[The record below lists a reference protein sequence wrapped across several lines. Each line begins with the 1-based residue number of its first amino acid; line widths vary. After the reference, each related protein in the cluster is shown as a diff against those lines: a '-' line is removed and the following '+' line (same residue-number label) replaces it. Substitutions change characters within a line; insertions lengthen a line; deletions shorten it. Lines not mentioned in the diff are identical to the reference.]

1 MRSYRISHSP
11 PFAIAAVVGLAGA
24 ALLSCAAARQL
35 FAQDSQ
41 SVVAASQP
49 RVQMVTVAPNVSL
62 EVLSYGGTGTP
73 MVFLA
78 GLGNSAHIFD
88 NFAPQFTDKFH
99 VVAISRRGFGA
110 SSRPS
115 SGYDGKTL
123 ANDVIAVLDSLH
135 LGRVVLVGHS
145 IAGEELSRI
154 AAAYPDRV
162 SKLVYLDAAYSY
174 GGSFPPVPPGGWAA
188 VFKQGDSAVKT
199 LRATIT
205 DTTGAQVAALARTTH
220 EPIAE
225 LKWQLQSAAP
235 LPAGEVSMAD
245 ISRRVIEGAYLTPF
259 TSIHTPALAI
269 YAVSADPHASTPMD
283 SAQRSQREM
292 FRRDVKGS
300 RVVELPGANHYVF
313 ISNPDDV
320 VRAMREFLSQ

>member
-1 MRSYRISHSP
+1 MRSYRSSQSP
-11 PFAIAAVVGLAGA
+11 PFAIAAVVALTGT
-24 ALLSCAAARQL
+24 ALLSFEAPGQL

-41 SVVAASQP
+41 SAVATSPP
-49 RVQMVTVAPNVSL
+49 RVHMVTVAPNVSL
-62 EVLSYGGTGTP
+62 EVLDYGGTGTP

-78 GLGNSAHIFD
+78 GLGNTGHIFD

-123 ANDVIAVLDSLH
+123 ATDVIAVLDSLH

-154 AAAYPDRV
+154 AAAYPKRV

-174 GGSFPPVPPGGWAA
+174 GGSFPPVPPGGWGAA
-188 VFKQGDSAVKT
+188 FRQADSAVKA

-205 DTTGAQVAALARTTH
+205 DTTGDQ
-220 EPIAE
+220 IAE
-225 LKWQLQSAAP
+225 LARKMHAPTAEVQWELRSAAP
-235 LPAGEVSMAD
+235 PPAGQMSMSA
-245 ISRRVIEGAYLTPF
+245 IEQKVIEGAYLTPF

-269 YAVSADPHASTPMD
+269 YAVPADPHASTPMD
-283 SAQRSQREM
+283 SVQRSQREA

-313 ISNPDDV
+313 ITNPDDV
-320 VRAMREFLSQ
+320 VRAMREFLGQ